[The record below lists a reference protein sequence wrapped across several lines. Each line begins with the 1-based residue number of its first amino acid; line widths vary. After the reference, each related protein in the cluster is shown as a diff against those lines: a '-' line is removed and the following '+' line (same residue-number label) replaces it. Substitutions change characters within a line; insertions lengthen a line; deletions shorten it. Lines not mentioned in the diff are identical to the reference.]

1 MPQPASLEVDLHV
14 HSVASGHAYST
25 VGEIAEEAA
34 RRGLRA
40 FAMTDHGPGLPGGP
54 HPYHF
59 MALRFI
65 PKYLHGVRVFTGVEA
80 NVMADGRLDLS
91 DEELAKLDVVLA
103 GFHEE
108 CGFDGRGKEINT
120 RTLLSLMDNP
130 LVRVISHPGNP
141 NFPVDYEAVVRHAV
155 TTRTALEINNSSFT
169 ISRRGSGPN
178 CLEIARLCARYQ
190 APVCVGSDAHIAQGV
205 GEFEDG
211 LQALQ
216 QAGVSLQ
223 QVVNRTMETTLD
235 FFGLE

>member
-1 MPQPASLEVDLHV
+1 MPPQTSLEVDLHV

-25 VGEIAEEAA
+25 INEIAQEAA
-34 RRGLRA
+34 RRGLHGV
-40 FAMTDHGPGLPGGP
+40 AMTDHGPGLPGGP

-65 PKYLHGVRVFTGVEA
+65 PKYLHGVRIFTGVEA
-80 NVMADGRLDLS
+80 NIMAAGQLDLS
-91 DEELAKLDVVLA
+91 DEELAKLDVVMV

-108 CGFDGRGKEINT
+108 CGFDGRGAEENT
-120 RTLLSLMDNP
+120 RALLRLMDNP

-141 NFPVDYEAVVRHAV
+141 NFPLDYDTVVRHAAV
-155 TTRTALEINNSSFT
+155 TATALEINNSSFT
-169 ISRRGSGPN
+169 ISRRGSVPN

-190 APVCVGSDAHIAQGV
+190 VPVCIGSDAHIAQGV
-205 GEFEDG
+205 GEFDDG

-216 QAGVSLQ
+216 QAGVALT
-223 QVVNRTMETTLD
+223 QVVNRTLETTLE